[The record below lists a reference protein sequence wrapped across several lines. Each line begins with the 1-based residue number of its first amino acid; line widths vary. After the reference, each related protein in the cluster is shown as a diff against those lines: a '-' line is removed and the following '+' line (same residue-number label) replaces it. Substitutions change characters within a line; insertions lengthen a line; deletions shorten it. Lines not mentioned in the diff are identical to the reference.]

1 MTEPNPTLLADLNYR
16 IRVRKVRLR
25 DLLAAIRE
33 RRAAGLGTDEIAARV
48 TTVSAELR
56 DLKAARVRAGHRTDA
71 WDTA

>member
-25 DLLAAIRE
+25 DLMADLRE
-33 RRAAGLGTDEIAARV
+33 LRRNDKPDKEIAARV